1 MTQMLEGLIKI
12 FGDSIL
18 EFQDI
23 FLPFGG
29 SLFIL
34 FIVIEILR
42 EAIDISSGKG
52 VDLGR
57 KLILIL
63 CVGTILLNFNGLSKG
78 IYSGAMNAGKDILP
92 RFEDVNNWINE
103 GYESGVE
110 DQRASMEL
118 DRSSGGGLT
127 SFFLY
132 IVMAVLSGLG
142 LLLIY
147 IAMIFI
153 LVFIAGAYA
162 SLALTLVMGP
172 VFIAMFVSPELR
184 GTGVKWTVI
193 LLSVFL
199 MIPAYIMILKIT
211 ASLYS
216 GSMNINTGIPE
227 NFSSR
232 SMTNTIDSIG
242 MLMVNP
248 LLTFGLIFSVSKIV
262 GSITGSA
269 GNIAEKAAGIAATA
283 AAATVMVVK
292 GGLKALQGRSDLQG
306 GLENIDE
313 QSDTESSENEKP
325 ENKSGSNGNSDI
337 PDANPR
343 ESSSENSENDSSIEN
358 RGNNIPDPNPPEEIH
373 GQNMNGGKNE

>member
-1 MTQMLEGLIKI
+1 MTQMLENLIKI

-34 FIVIEILR
+34 LIVIEILK
-42 EAIDISSGKG
+42 EAVDISSGKG

-103 GYESGVE
+103 GYERGVE
-110 DQRASMEL
+110 DQRASVEL
-118 DRSSGGGLT
+118 DRSSGGSLT
-127 SFFLY
+127 SFFLA
-132 IVMAVLSGLG
+132 IVLAILSGLG

-147 IAMIFI
+147 IAMIII

-184 GTGVKWTVI
+184 GTGVKWTII

-199 MIPAYIMILKIT
+199 MIPAYIMIMKIT

-216 GSMNINTGIPE
+216 GSVNINTGIPGSS
-227 NFSSR
+227 SSR
-232 SMTNTIDSIG
+232 SMSNTIESIG

-269 GNIAEKAAGIAATA
+269 GNIAEKAAGIAVTA
-283 AAATVMVVK
+283 AAATAMAVK
-292 GGLKALQGRSDLQG
+292 GG
-306 GLENIDE
+306 
-313 QSDTESSENEKP
+313 
-325 ENKSGSNGNSDI
+325 
-337 PDANPR
+337 
-343 ESSSENSENDSSIEN
+343 
-358 RGNNIPDPNPPEEIH
+358 
-373 GQNMNGGKNE
+373 MNA

>member
-1 MTQMLEGLIKI
+1 MLEDLIKI
-12 FGDSIL
+12 FGESIL

-23 FLPFGG
+23 FLPFAG

-34 FIVIEILR
+34 LIVIEILR

-52 VDLGR
+52 VELGR
-57 KLILIL
+57 KFILIL
-63 CVGTILLNFNGLSKG
+63 CVGTILMNFNILSKG

-92 RFEDVNNWINE
+92 RFEEVNNWINE
-103 GYESGVE
+103 GYERGVE
-110 DQRASMEL
+110 DQRASVEL
-118 DRSSGGGLT
+118 DKNSGGSLT
-127 SFFLY
+127 SFFLS
-132 IVMAVLSGLG
+132 IVLAILSGLG

-147 IAMIFI
+147 IAMILI

-172 VFIAMFVSPELR
+172 VFIAMFISPELR

-199 MIPAYIMILKIT
+199 MIPAYIMIMKIT

-216 GSMNINTGIPE
+216 GSVNINTGGAA
-227 NFSSR
+227 SR
-232 SMTNTIDSIG
+232 NMSNTIESIG

-269 GNIAEKAAGIAATA
+269 GNIAEKAAGIAVTA
-283 AAATVMVVK
+283 AVAATMAVRGGLNAIK
-292 GGLKALQGRSDLQG
+292 GGGNSQG
-306 GLENIDE
+306 GSGK
-313 QSDTESSENEKP
+313 SDDRSENNSSWGEGP
-325 ENKSGSNGNSDI
+325 GNMSELNGNRGI
-337 PDANPR
+337 PEANPR
-343 ESSSENSENDSSIEN
+343 ESSSDSPEKESP
-358 RGNNIPDPNPPEEIH
+358 GGSGGGDIPAPNPPEDN
-373 GQNMNGGKNE
+373 QDANRGKNE

>member
-1 MTQMLEGLIKI
+1 MTGMLENLIKI

-34 FIVIEILR
+34 LIVIEVLK

-63 CVGTILLNFNGLSKG
+63 CVGTILLNFNGLSNG

-103 GYESGVE
+103 GYERGVE
-110 DQRASMEL
+110 DQRASVEL
-118 DRSSGGGLT
+118 DRSSGSSLT
-127 SFFLY
+127 SFFLS
-132 IVMAVLSGLG
+132 IVLAILSGLG

-147 IAMIFI
+147 LAMILI

-184 GTGVKWTVI
+184 GTGVKWTII

-199 MIPAYIMILKIT
+199 MIPAYIMIMKIT

-216 GSMNINTGIPE
+216 GSVNISTGISP
-227 NFSSR
+227 SR
-232 SMTNTIDSIG
+232 SMSNTVESIG

-269 GNIAEKAAGIAATA
+269 GNIAEKGAGIAVTA
-283 AAATVMVVK
+283 AAAATMVVRS
-292 GGLKALQGRSDLQG
+292 GVKALQGNGSSPERSSGAEERPDQTFPENET
-306 GLENIDE
+306 LENL
-313 QSDTESSENEKP
+313 
-325 ENKSGSNGNSDI
+325 SGSNGNCSI
-337 PDANPR
+337 P
-343 ESSSENSENDSSIEN
+343 E
-358 RGNNIPDPNPPEEIH
+358 PNPPDEVS
-373 GQNMNGGKNE
+373 GKGMDGGENE